1 MRVLFW
7 GTPAFAVPSLRAL
20 DEEGFDVVGV
30 VTQPD
35 RPAGRGRR
43 LRPSPIKEV
52 AIEQGFPVL
61 TPDLPRTQEF
71 IEEIRVLEPDISVV
85 VAYVHILTT
94 EVLELPRL
102 GSINVHAS
110 LLPELRGAAPI
121 NWAIARGHQTTGVTV
136 MRMVKALD
144 AGAMIHRVEEPILS
158 GDTAGDLTTRLSEL
172 GAAALVEA
180 LALMSIGAAEE
191 VEQDHTLATFAP
203 KVNRAV
209 ARIDWNRPAGEVAC
223 HVRGMDP
230 LPGAWSMLADAP
242 VKLFRPTVWST
253 EDVESLEAGGQATN
267 GGPRTAQVDVSPGT
281 VLRASVEDGVLVAT
295 SSGGVSFHDGQPP
308 GKRRMT
314 ISDWINGR
322 GIEPGQRFE

>member
-1 MRVLFW
+1 VRILFW

-20 DEEGFDVVGV
+20 DEEGFEIVGV

-61 TPDLPRTQEF
+61 TPDLPKTREF
-71 IEEIRVLEPDISVV
+71 IEEIRALEPDISVV
-85 VAYVHILTT
+85 VAYGHILAT

-121 NWAIARGHQTTGVTV
+121 NWAIARGHQTTGVTI
-136 MRMVKALD
+136 MRMVKAMD

-158 GDTAGDLTTRLSEL
+158 DETAGDLTTRLSEL
-172 GAAALVEA
+172 GAAALVQA
-180 LALMSIGAAEE
+180 LALMNIGAAEE
-191 VEQDHTLATFAP
+191 AEQDHTLATFAP

-209 ARIDWNRPAGEVAC
+209 ARIDWNRPAAEVAG

-230 LPGAWSMLADAP
+230 VPGAWSMLTDAP
-242 VKLFRPTVWST
+242 VKLFRPAVWSG
-253 EDVESLEAGGQATN
+253 EDVESLEAGRLSTN
-267 GGPRTAQVDVSPGT
+267 GGPRTAQLNVSPGT

-295 SSGGVSFHDGQPP
+295 SSGGVSFHEGQPP